1 MEKLYDI
8 TAVCKE
14 LGTTS
19 RTLRHWEEKGIVEST
34 KSPFSNRRQYSEAQI
49 ESIKKVIFL
58 RSIGIPIT
66 DIQKWQMSGEDIKVF
81 IEERRSRLLSFI
93 ERKVQEYER
102 LSDAY
107 MSLCDGNDIFKVKE
121 SGVIPNAEQL
131 RIAGECTVSI
141 ISGELAVCLSYFSQ
155 KMKDYMPLEVFRKVR
170 EDTMKP
176 LGEFSGNY
184 TLEADRKNANVVFA
198 RLNYEKLGL
207 YIKYV
212 FSGNV
217 LHGLWFNYYGDSQT
231 QLQEEL

>member
-1 MEKLYDI
+1 MEILYDI
-8 TAVCKE
+8 TAVCKK

-19 RTLRHWEEKGIVEST
+19 RSLRHWEEKGIIEST
-34 KSPFSNRRQYSEAQI
+34 KSPFSNRRQYSEAQV
-49 ESIKKVIFL
+49 ENIKKVIFL

-102 LSDAY
+102 LTDAY

-141 ISGELAVCLSYFSQ
+141 IS
-155 KMKDYMPLEVFRKVR
+155 
-170 EDTMKP
+170 
-176 LGEFSGNY
+176 
-184 TLEADRKNANVVFA
+184 
-198 RLNYEKLGL
+198 
-207 YIKYV
+207 
-212 FSGNV
+212 
-217 LHGLWFNYYGDSQT
+217 
-231 QLQEEL
+231 